1 MKVKITYTQLGL
13 LLAIVAIGGVAVV
26 LSGKARDEGL
36 VNGRNG
42 AVSVTENRSD
52 SNQQV
57 REIRVTARQ
66 WEFDPNPIKV
76 KLGEKVRLIVKSE
89 DVTHGMAIPEF
100 GINEVLP
107 PGKEVVIEF
116 QATKKGTF
124 PFFCSVACGEGH
136 AGMRGSLVVTD

>member
-26 LSGKARDEGL
+26 LGNRAKNRQTEQG
-36 VNGRNG
+36 
-42 AVSVTENRSD
+42 VSKERQVPVKEVSD
-52 SNQQV
+52 NQQV
-57 REIRVTARQ
+57 REIRVIARQ

-136 AGMRGSLVVTD
+136 AGMRGSLVVSD